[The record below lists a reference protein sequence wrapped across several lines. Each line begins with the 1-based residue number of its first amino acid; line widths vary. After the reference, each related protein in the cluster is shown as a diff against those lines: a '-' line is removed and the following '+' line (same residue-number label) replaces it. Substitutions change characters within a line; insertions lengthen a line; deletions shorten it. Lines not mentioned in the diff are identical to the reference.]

1 MTGHPLTPLCDTLR
15 PHFDL
20 GKTRL
25 ETLSTIMSGM
35 CSELH
40 ISDAWIVNIANFR
53 SN

>member
-25 ETLSTIMSGM
+25 VWRDIAGEYARHRT
-35 CSELH
+35 SE
-40 ISDAWIVNIANFR
+40 R
-53 SN
+53 G